1 MCMAQV
7 HAGLEIRKYTYSMV
21 VQMHAVSE
29 NKTCITQMQASEHRS
44 ENTQTYAEQ
53 KDTGLV

>member
-1 MCMAQV
+1 MAQV
-7 HAGLEIRKYTYSMV
+7 HAGLEIRKYTYSML